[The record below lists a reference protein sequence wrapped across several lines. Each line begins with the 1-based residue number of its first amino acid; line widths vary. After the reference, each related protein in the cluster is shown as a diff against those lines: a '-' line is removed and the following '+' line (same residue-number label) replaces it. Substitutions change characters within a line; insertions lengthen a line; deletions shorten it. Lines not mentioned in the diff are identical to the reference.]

1 MSAIKCQHVQ
11 VEHQGRPIL
20 VDVDFEIA
28 PGEFAYLIG
37 PTSAETSAVFRLI
50 IFDDLPSS
58 GAVIVGQ
65 YDSQRIRRSD
75 VPKARRNV
83 GAAFRDFKLLHDRTV
98 YENVAFALEVTGVSR
113 RWVERKTRAALS
125 DVDLLHT
132 HDVYPE
138 ALSGRELQLVA
149 IARAL
154 ANDPAVL
161 LIDDP
166 TTHMDAEATDELMA
180 IFAKL
185 HARGI
190 AAIMATRD
198 AELMARYP
206 RRVIRLAD
214 GVSHLEQADT

>member
-1 MSAIKCQHVQ
+1 MSAIKFQHVQ

-20 VDVDFEIA
+20 VDVDFEIEA
-28 PGEFAYLIG
+28 GEFVYLIG

-50 IFDDLPSS
+50 IFDVLPSS
-58 GAVIVGQ
+58 GAVIVGRC
-65 YDSQRIRRSD
+65 DSQQLRRSD
-75 VPKARRNV
+75 IPKARRNV
-83 GAAFRDFKLLHDRTV
+83 GAVFRDFKLLRDRTA
-98 YENVAFALEVTGVSR
+98 YQNVAFALEVTGVPR
-113 RWVERKTRAALS
+113 RWITRKTRAALA
-125 DVDLLHT
+125 DVELLHKR
-132 HDVYPE
+132 DAYPE
-138 ALSGRELQLVA
+138 ALSGRELQRVA

-166 TTHMDAEATDELMA
+166 TVSMDAEATDGLMA

-190 AAIMATRD
+190 AAIVATRD

-206 RRVIRLAD
+206 RRIIQVD
-214 GVSHLEQADT
+214 GASHIERADT

>member
-1 MSAIKCQHVQ
+1 MSAIKFQHVQ

-20 VDVDFEIA
+20 VDVDFEIM

-65 YDSQRIRRSD
+65 YDSQQIRRSD

-83 GAAFRDFKLLHDRTV
+83 GAVFRDFKLLHNRTV

-113 RWVERKTRAALS
+113 RWVKRKTRAALS

-132 HDVYPE
+132 CDAYPE

-166 TTHMDAEATDELMA
+166 TTHLDAGATDELMA

-206 RRVIRLAD
+206 RRVIRLAN
-214 GVSHLEQADT
+214 GVLHLEQAGT

>member
-1 MSAIKCQHVQ
+1 MSAIKFQHVQ
-11 VEHQGRPIL
+11 VKHQGRPIL

-65 YDSQRIRRSD
+65 YDSQQIRRSD

-132 HDVYPE
+132 RDAYPE

-214 GVSHLEQADT
+214 GVLHLEQADT

>member
-1 MSAIKCQHVQ
+1 MSAIKFQHVR

-20 VDVDFEIA
+20 VDVDFEIEA
-28 PGEFAYLIG
+28 GEFVYLIG

-50 IFDDLPSS
+50 IFDVLPSS

-65 YDSQRIRRSD
+65 CDSQQLRRSD

-83 GAAFRDFKLLHDRTV
+83 GAVFRDFKLLRDHTA
-98 YENVAFALEVTGVSR
+98 YQNVAFALEVTGVPR
-113 RWVERKTRAALS
+113 RWITRKTRAALA
-125 DVDLLHT
+125 DVDLLHKR
-132 HDVYPE
+132 DAYPE
-138 ALSGRELQLVA
+138 ALSGRELQRVA

-166 TTHMDAEATDELMA
+166 TACMDAEATDGLMA

-190 AAIMATRD
+190 AAIVATRD

-206 RRVIRLAD
+206 RRVIRLMD
-214 GVSHLEQADT
+214 GAPHIERADT

>member
-1 MSAIKCQHVQ
+1 MSAIKFQQVQ

-20 VDVDFEIA
+20 VDVDFEIE

-65 YDSQRIRRSD
+65 YDSQQIRRSD

-113 RWVERKTRAALS
+113 RWVERKTRAALA

-132 HDVYPE
+132 RDAYPE

-206 RRVIRLAD
+206 RRVIRLAG

>member
-1 MSAIKCQHVQ
+1 MSAIKFQHVQ
-11 VEHQGRPIL
+11 VEHQDRPIL
-20 VDVDFEIA
+20 VDVDFEIEA
-28 PGEFAYLIG
+28 GEFVYLTG

-50 IFDDLPSS
+50 IFDVLPSS

-65 YDSQRIRRSD
+65 CDSQQIRRSD

-83 GAAFRDFKLLHDRTV
+83 GAVFRDFKLLRDRTA
-98 YENVAFALEVTGVSR
+98 YQNVAFALEVTGVSR
-113 RWVERKTRAALS
+113 RWIKRKTRAALA
-125 DVDLLHT
+125 DVDLLHKR
-132 HDVYPE
+132 DAYPE
-138 ALSGRELQLVA
+138 ALSGRELQRVA

-154 ANDPAVL
+154 ANDPSVL

-166 TTHMDAEATDELMA
+166 TTSMDAEATDGLMA

-190 AAIMATRD
+190 AAIVATRD

-206 RRVIRLAD
+206 RRVIRLMD
-214 GVSHLEQADT
+214 GVLHSERADT